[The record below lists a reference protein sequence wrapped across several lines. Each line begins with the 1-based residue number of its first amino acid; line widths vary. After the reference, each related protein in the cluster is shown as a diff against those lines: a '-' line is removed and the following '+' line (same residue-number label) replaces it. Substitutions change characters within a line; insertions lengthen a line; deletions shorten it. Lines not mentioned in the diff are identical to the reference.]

1 MKEVKTINWSSK
13 QLQTMFNKETIRF
26 DSYVQRNKCWDNK
39 MKSLLVRTILNGFP
53 RVPEIYATRDSGSKI
68 YQCLDGQQ
76 RLTTI
81 IDFMNDDIVLD
92 EIDPVVDD
100 NGTVY
105 ELSGK
110 KFSELD
116 DVLKDIILSYIWRV
130 AYYDDLSDDEIAE
143 LFYLINNSKPLS
155 PIEHVRCLT
164 HSLKAIQLLG
174 GHELFTTSLTEKA
187 FEKYTHEDLVIKS
200 YIMLTSNM
208 PCLDNKHVR
217 GVMEVVEFTEDDIYN
232 LTAVF
237 DRILNTYKT
246 LISDEPDEKIAK
258 KNKRIAKRLITR
270 THMLSV
276 IPIVKRSLD
285 ENVSDAVFTA
295 WVKNFFSGSK
305 SVTKYE
311 EYNTR
316 CTSGSSSIGAI
327 KVRLDVV
334 KKDYE
339 EFMKDVKIEPKKN
352 EETEVV
358 NVEEATDEDTEVET
372 VNISEIETDAE
383 VEADTETESNDV
395 EAEDSEDVATDTETE
410 VTESKDTT
418 ENVADVA

>member
-81 IDFMNDDIVLD
+81 IDFMNDDIILD

-217 GVMEVVEFTEDDIYN
+217 GVMEVAEFTEDDIYN

-285 ENVSDAVFTA
+285 ENVSSDVFTA

-352 EETEVV
+352 EDENVEVV
-358 NVEEATDEDTEVET
+358 NVEEVADEETDTESGTDTESET
-372 VNISEIETDAE
+372 NNETDN
-383 VEADTETESNDV
+383 TETESNDV
-395 EAEDSEDVATDTETE
+395 ETGSEDVVTETE
-410 VTESKDTT
+410 TETTESKDTT

>member
-164 HSLKAIQLLG
+164 HSLRAIQLLG

-217 GVMEVVEFTEDDIYN
+217 GVMEVAEFTEDDIYN

-237 DRILNTYKT
+237 DRILNTYKRIT
-246 LISDEPDEKIAK
+246 FDEPDEKIAK

-276 IPIVKRSLD
+276 IPMVKRSLD

-295 WVKNFFSGSK
+295 WVMNFFSGSK

-316 CTSGSSSIGAI
+316 CTSGSASIGAI

-339 EFMKDVKIEPKKN
+339 EFMKTVKLEPKKN
-352 EETEVV
+352 EDENVEVV
-358 NVEEATDEDTEVET
+358 NVEEVTDEETDTESGTDTESET
-372 VNISEIETDAE
+372 NNETDN
-383 VEADTETESNDV
+383 TETESNDV
-395 EAEDSEDVATDTETE
+395 ETGSEDVVTETE
-410 VTESKDTT
+410 TTESKDTT

>member
-81 IDFMNDDIVLD
+81 IDFMNDDIILD

-237 DRILNTYKT
+237 DRILNTYKVV
-246 LISDEPDEKIAK
+246 ISDESDTKTAK
-258 KNKRIAKRLITR
+258 VNKRIAKRLITR

-276 IPIVKRSLD
+276 IPMVKRSLD
-285 ENVSDAVFTA
+285 ENVSDDVFTA

-311 EYNTR
+311 DYNTR

-339 EFMKDVKIEPKKN
+339 EFMKTVKLEPKN
-352 EETEVV
+352 ENVEVV
-358 NVEEATDEDTEVET
+358 NVEEVADEDMESGTDTESET
-372 VNISEIETDAE
+372 NNETDN
-383 VEADTETESNDV
+383 TETESNDV
-395 EAEDSEDVATDTETE
+395 EVESESEDVVTDTETE

-418 ENVADVA
+418 ENVDDVA

>member
-81 IDFMNDDIVLD
+81 IDFMNDDIMLD

-217 GVMEVVEFTEDDIYN
+217 GVMEVAEFTEDDIYN

-237 DRILNTYKT
+237 DRILNTYKVI
-246 LISDEPDEKIAK
+246 ISDELDTKTAK
-258 KNKRIAKRLITR
+258 VNKRIAKRLITR

-276 IPIVKRSLD
+276 IPMVKRSLD
-285 ENVSDAVFTA
+285 ENVSDDVFTA

-311 EYNTR
+311 DYNTR

-339 EFMKDVKIEPKKN
+339 EFMKTVKPEPKN
-352 EETEVV
+352 ENVEVV
-358 NVEEATDEDTEVET
+358 NVEEVADEDMESGTDTE
-372 VNISEIETDAE
+372 SEMSSETDN
-383 VEADTETESNDV
+383 TETESNDV
-395 EAEDSEDVATDTETE
+395 EVESESEDVVTDTETE
-410 VTESKDTT
+410 TTESKDTT

>member
-164 HSLKAIQLLG
+164 HSLRAIQLLG

-217 GVMEVVEFTEDDIYN
+217 GVMEVAEFTEDDIYN

-237 DRILNTYKT
+237 DRILNTYKRIT
-246 LISDEPDEKIAK
+246 FDEPDEKIAK

-276 IPIVKRSLD
+276 IPMVKRSLD

-295 WVKNFFSGSK
+295 WVMNFFSGSK

-316 CTSGSSSIGAI
+316 CTSGSASIGAI

-339 EFMKDVKIEPKKN
+339 EFMKTVKLEPKKN
-352 EETEVV
+352 EDENVEVV
-358 NVEEATDEDTEVET
+358 NVEEVTDEETDTESGTDTESET
-372 VNISEIETDAE
+372 NNETDN
-383 VEADTETESNDV
+383 TETESNDV
-395 EAEDSEDVATDTETE
+395 ETGSEDVVTETE
-410 VTESKDTT
+410 TETTESKDTT

>member
-26 DSYVQRNKCWDNK
+26 DSYVQRNKCWDNN

-53 RVPEIYATRDSGSKI
+53 RVPEIYATRDSESKI

-276 IPIVKRSLD
+276 IPMVKRSLD
-285 ENVSDAVFTA
+285 ENVSSDAFTD

-339 EFMKDVKIEPKKN
+339 EFMKTVKIEPKN
-352 EETEVV
+352 EDENVEVV
-358 NVEEATDEDTEVET
+358 NVEEVADE
-372 VNISEIETDAE
+372 ETDTVSVNSNEAE
-383 VEADTETESNDV
+383 VEADNTETESNDV
-395 EAEDSEDVATDTETE
+395 EVESESEDVVTDTETE
-410 VTESKDTT
+410 TTESKDTT